1 MTTSPP
7 TSLRAPET
15 LLPLLDRF
23 RDFVEE
29 TVIPLERRFLA
40 EGFHAVSPELE
51 AARGEAKRLG
61 LWAPQLP
68 EAWGG
73 RGLSLLEFGHVSEVL
88 GRSPLGHYSVNC
100 QAPDAGNLELLSEH
114 GSEDQRQR
122 WLGPLARGEIR
133 SCFAMTEPERA
144 GSNPVW
150 METTARRDG
159 DTLVLDGHKWFASS
173 ADGAAFAVVMAVT
186 EPEAPPHE
194 RASMILV
201 PTDTPGYRLVRNLPV
216 MGEQGQGWASHGEV
230 RLEECRV
237 PAENVLGGWG
247 KGFRMAQARLGPGRI
262 HHTMR
267 WLGICERAFDL
278 LCRRAVERE
287 IEPGVPLGTRQTV
300 QTWVA
305 ESRAG
310 IDAARLLVLDTAAK
324 IDREGARAA
333 RVEISLIKFFVAGVL
348 QDVLDRA
355 IQAHGGLGMTDL
367 TPLAWFFRHERA
379 ARIYDGPDEV
389 HKAVV
394 ARRILQ
400 RYGLESRRS
409 S

>member
-1 MTTSPP
+1 
-7 TSLRAPET
+7 
-15 LLPLLDRF
+15 
-23 RDFVEE
+23 
-29 TVIPLERRFLA
+29 
-40 EGFHAVSPELE
+40 
-51 AARGEAKRLG
+51 
-61 LWAPQLP
+61 
-68 EAWGG
+68 
-73 RGLSLLEFGHVSEVL
+73 
-88 GRSPLGHYSVNC
+88 
-100 QAPDAGNLELLSEH
+100 
-114 GSEDQRQR
+114 
-122 WLGPLARGEIR
+122 
-133 SCFAMTEPERA
+133 MTEPERA